1 MPVGIASDDIVSDA
15 LMLIGDGARQ
25 ADPLTGGGIANAM
38 IAAQLAAEV
47 AVDAVERSDTSRD
60 SLKEYQSR
68 WTKGRGRKMARN
80 YRLKSR
86 FPAAKRT
93 SPGFLRAFALATAG
107 K

>member
-1 MPVGIASDDIVSDA
+1 VQRASIERCFFLSWNQRNGGYLLTLVTGNVPVGIASDDIVSDG

-60 SLKEYQSR
+60 SLKEYQRR
-68 WTKGRGRKMARN
+68 WTKDRGRKMA
-80 YRLKSR
+80 
-86 FPAAKRT
+86 
-93 SPGFLRAFALATAG
+93 
-107 K
+107 